1 MAENRQQEIIILKG
15 RLKMKV
21 IFKTSEATNE
31 EYYYVPMEVSEM
43 EKNGQ
48 KIDNQIDSIM
58 LIFWKKDFDP
68 RNQTVISNLKE
79 NQLIT
84 VHGKVGGRDN
94 GLLRVVEFETE
105 DSEEDV
111 FI

>member
-1 MAENRQQEIIILKG
+1 
-15 RLKMKV
+15 
-21 IFKTSEATNE
+21 
-31 EYYYVPMEVSEM
+31 M

-48 KIDNQIDSIM
+48 KIDNQFDSIM

-68 RNQTVISNLKE
+68 RSQTVISNLKE
-79 NQLIT
+79 KQTIT